1 MISRLVKLFNIRLT
15 YLLDSKILIPVG
27 NVLQVAQEASGW
39 IRFAL
44 TTVSVHPLI
53 CGDAPFVEVIQ
64 RLQLTVR

>member
-1 MISRLVKLFNIRLT
+1 MISRIVKLFNIRLT

-27 NVLQVAQEASGW
+27 SVLQVAQEASGW

-53 CGDAPFVEVIQ
+53 CDAPFVEVIQ
-64 RLQLTVR
+64 RSQLTMR